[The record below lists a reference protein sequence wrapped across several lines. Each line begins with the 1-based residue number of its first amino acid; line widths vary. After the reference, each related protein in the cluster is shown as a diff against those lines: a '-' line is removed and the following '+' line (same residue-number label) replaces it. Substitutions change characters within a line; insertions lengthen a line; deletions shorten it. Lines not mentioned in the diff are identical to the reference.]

1 MAPVPMSSTTPVS
14 DDASSHGALHGIRVL
29 DLTTVLMGP
38 SATQMLGDLGAD
50 VIKVE
55 PPAGDTGRYVGAAR
69 HRGMAGGFL
78 QNNRNKRSIVLDLK
92 NPDGLAAL
100 LRLAARADV
109 LIYNVRPQAMNRLG
123 LSYDD
128 VRAVRPDIVYVGMFG
143 YGQTGPYGG
152 RPAYDDLIQAVTG
165 MPSLM
170 AVIGDGVPRYL
181 PVLIAD
187 RATGQA
193 GVNAVLAALLSRSR
207 TGRGQAIEIPMFETM
222 VPFVLGEHMDGQV
235 FDPPLGEAGYQ
246 RVLSRH
252 RTAFATLD
260 GHVAAVLYTDRHWQ
274 AFLASCGEP
283 DRFATDPRL
292 VDLATRTRHIDALYA
307 ELAERFRTRSTAQWM
322 DLLQQADIPAAPLN
336 TLPSLLADPHL
347 DAVGFFRHEDHP
359 SEGRIRMMAPLGT
372 WSGTPPTIRRL
383 APRLGEHS
391 REVLAEAG
399 YDAAE
404 IDRLIDT
411 GACRAA
417 P

>member
-1 MAPVPMSSTTPVS
+1 MAPIPMASTMPVS
-14 DDASSHGALHGIRVL
+14 DESSVHGALHGIRVL

-92 NPDGLAAL
+92 NPDGHAAL

-336 TLPSLLADPHL
+336 TLSSLLADPHL

-399 YDAAE
+399 YDAGE
-404 IDRLIDT
+404 IGRLIDT

-417 P
+417 A